1 MVAFI
6 LVMMFT
12 GCGPELNSTT
22 EKHIVVE
29 INVGEPIQDALG
41 LYTNSIHVLLDN
53 GDTIVASSSLQVGD
67 TVEFRYYKKK

>member
-1 MVAFI
+1 M
-6 LVMMFT
+6 LGT

-22 EKHIVVE
+22 EKHVVVE
-29 INVGEPIQDALG
+29 INIGDPIPVHSRG
-41 LYTNSIHVLLDN
+41 LHINIMNALLDN

>member
-12 GCGPELNSTT
+12 ACGPELNSIT